1 MMNNYEAEE
10 IVKELNNTGK
20 KRYMK
25 EHEIKESKWNSF
37 MQEYGIHYN
46 KSLKIYFL
54 TAPKAQEQEKV
65 EQIKTNDNVN
75 TTNVEHKETID
86 TVDVRN
92 FVQNNLVNKNTEL
105 NKKDNKEETIIPIEI
120 TKVEVENKNKTEDK
134 EEMKVENKTED
145 KEEMKIEN
153 KTEDKEEMKVENK
166 TEDKEE
172 MKVENNQKRR
182 GRKAIVI
189 KDGFEMYSQQLD
201 KRLLKMLKFKAISEE
216 VSLEDLISDL
226 LMQSIEEK
234 YFQGLKIV

>member
-25 EHEIKESKWNSF
+25 DHDMKANQWNRFMKE
-37 MQEYGIHYN
+37 YDIHYN

-54 TAPKAQEQEKV
+54 TTPKAQEQEKI
-65 EQIKTNDNVN
+65 EQIKMNDDVN
-75 TTNVEHKETID
+75 TTNVEDKKRTNQMEEAF

-92 FVQNNLVNKNTEL
+92 FVQKNFVNKNTKS
-105 NKKDNKEETIIPIEI
+105 NKKDNNEETKIPIDITNKSEDETKVKVKEEI
-120 TKVEVENKNKTEDK
+120 KTEDK
-134 EEMKVENKTED
+134 EEIKAKENEEIKVENDNK
-145 KEEMKIEN
+145 KEEN
-153 KTEDKEEMKVENK
+153 T
-166 TEDKEE
+166 
-172 MKVENNQKRR
+172 QKRR
-182 GRKAIVI
+182 GRKPII
-189 KDGFEMYSQQLD
+189 LKDGFEMYSQQLD
-201 KRLLKMLKFKAISEE
+201 KRLLKMLTFKAVSEG